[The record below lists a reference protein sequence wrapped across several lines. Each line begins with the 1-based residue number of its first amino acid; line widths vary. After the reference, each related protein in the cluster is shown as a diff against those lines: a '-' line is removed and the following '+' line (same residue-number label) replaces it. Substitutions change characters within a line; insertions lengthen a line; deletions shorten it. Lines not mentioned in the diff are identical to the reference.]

1 VGVDACKPFIF
12 IRLRFGFALAISLC
26 VGDFK
31 TQVQERTMRDSKQ
44 RLSKLGW
51 MVAAVA
57 TMLGG
62 VSVAA
67 QSVEPVAAAAH
78 VQQPAGLKPVVRAG
92 GQHLI
97 VVSIPER
104 KLVLMEDGA
113 VKKVYP
119 VAVGKGSTP
128 SPVGRFTINARVS
141 NPTYSHRGKV
151 VGPGP
156 KNPVGSRWMG
166 LSLKGYGIH
175 GTNEPGSI
183 GKAASHGCI
192 RMGKADLEELFAQVE
207 VGDAVEIRAEG
218 DAAVEPMPTETAA
231 ALSATEVTTAGGQN

>member
-1 VGVDACKPFIF
+1 
-12 IRLRFGFALAISLC
+12 
-26 VGDFK
+26 
-31 TQVQERTMRDSKQ
+31 
-44 RLSKLGW
+44 
-51 MVAAVA
+51 
-57 TMLGG
+57 
-62 VSVAA
+62 
-67 QSVEPVAAAAH
+67 
-78 VQQPAGLKPVVRAG
+78 
-92 GQHLI
+92 

-119 VAVGKGSTP
+119 VAVGKASTP
-128 SPVGRFTINARVS
+128 SPAGRFTINVRVS

-218 DAAVEPMPTETAA
+218 DAAAEPMPTEGVA
-231 ALSATEVTTAGGQN
+231 ALPAAFVPVGVTKSTLVAGNVAAETATEVTTAGGQN

>member
-1 VGVDACKPFIF
+1 
-12 IRLRFGFALAISLC
+12 
-26 VGDFK
+26 
-31 TQVQERTMRDSKQ
+31 MRESKQ
-44 RLSKLGW
+44 GLSKLGW
-51 MVAAVA
+51 VFAVVVA

-62 VSVAA
+62 GSAVAQTA
-67 QSVEPVAAAAH
+67 ETVHMASQVQRVGGSKAAVRAAA
-78 VQQPAGLKPVVRAG
+78 GRR
-92 GQHLI
+92 LI

-119 VAVGKGSTP
+119 VAVGKVSTP
-128 SPVGRFTINARVS
+128 SPAGRFTINARVS

-156 KNPVGSRWMG
+156 RNPVGSRWMG
-166 LSLKGYGIH
+166 LSVKGYGIH
-175 GTNEPGSI
+175 GTNEPDSI

-218 DAAVEPMPTETAA
+218 DAAGPMPTEATLPAA
-231 ALSATEVTTAGGQN
+231 FVPAGVTKSMLVAGNAEAATEVTTAGGQN

>member
-1 VGVDACKPFIF
+1 
-12 IRLRFGFALAISLC
+12 
-26 VGDFK
+26 
-31 TQVQERTMRDSKQ
+31 MRESKQ
-44 RLSKLGW
+44 GPSKVGW
-51 MVAAVA
+51 MFAVVVA

-62 VSVAA
+62 SSAAAQTAEPVSVAA
-67 QSVEPVAAAAH
+67 P
-78 VQQPAGLKPVVRAG
+78 VQQPAGKPVVQAAG
-92 GQHLI
+92 RRLGSQRLI

-113 VKKVYP
+113 VKKVYA
-119 VAVGKGSTP
+119 VAVGKASTP
-128 SPVGRFTINARVS
+128 SPSGRFTINARVS

-151 VGPGP
+151 VAPGP
-156 KNPVGSRWMG
+156 TNPVGTRWMG
-166 LSLKGYGIH
+166 LSVKGYGIH

-218 DAAVEPMPTETAA
+218 DAAVEPMPSEAVASLPAVPMPVTVAKTMLVAGNA
-231 ALSATEVTTAGGQN
+231 VAQPATDVAMSGDQF

>member
-1 VGVDACKPFIF
+1 M
-12 IRLRFGFALAISLC
+12 R
-26 VGDFK
+26 
-31 TQVQERTMRDSKQ
+31 ERKRGLD
-44 RLSKLGW
+44 KLGW
-51 MVAAVA
+51 MFAAVFA

-62 VSVAA
+62 VSAAA
-67 QSVEPVAAAAH
+67 QTAETVHTEPQVQRVAGSK
-78 VQQPAGLKPVVRAG
+78 VVVRAAAG
-92 GQHLI
+92 RRLI
-97 VVSIPER
+97 VVSIPQR

-119 VAVGKGSTP
+119 VAVGKASTP
-128 SPVGRFTINARVS
+128 SPSGRFTINARVS

-166 LSLKGYGIH
+166 LSVKGYGIH

-218 DAAVEPMPTETAA
+218 DAAVEPMPSETATSLPAPTAA
-231 ALSATEVTTAGGQN
+231 APVAKAMLVASDTVMPAATEAGTTGEQY

>member
-1 VGVDACKPFIF
+1 
-12 IRLRFGFALAISLC
+12 
-26 VGDFK
+26 
-31 TQVQERTMRDSKQ
+31 MRDREQGRK
-44 RLSKLGW
+44 KLAGLVAVV
-51 MVAAVA
+51 VAAL
-57 TMLGG
+57 LGG
-62 VSVAA
+62 VRAAA
-67 QSVEPVAAAAH
+67 QTAETVHAAPEVYTASQVQRVAGSKA
-78 VQQPAGLKPVVRAG
+78 VVRAAAG
-92 GQHLI
+92 HRLI

-119 VAVGKGSTP
+119 VAVGKVSTP
-128 SPVGRFTINARVS
+128 SPAGRFTINARVA

-166 LSLKGYGIH
+166 LSVKGYGIH
-175 GTNEPGSI
+175 GTNEPDSI

-207 VGDAVEIRAEG
+207 VGDEVEIRAEG
-218 DAAVEPMPTETAA
+218 DAAEPMPTETAA
-231 ALSATEVTTAGGQN
+231 AAPAAIVPVSVTKTMLVAGNAEAETATEVTTAGGQN

>member
-1 VGVDACKPFIF
+1 MQG
-12 IRLRFGFALAISLC
+12 
-26 VGDFK
+26 
-31 TQVQERTMRDSKQ
+31 RTMRDSKQ
-44 RLSKLGW
+44 RLNKLGW
-51 MVAAVA
+51 MFAVVVA

-62 VSVAA
+62 VSAVAQTA
-67 QSVEPVAAAAH
+67 EGGSKPVAKVAR
-78 VQQPAGLKPVVRAG
+78 QR
-92 GQHLI
+92 LI

-104 KLVLMEDGA
+104 KLVLMEDGT

-119 VAVGKGSTP
+119 VAVGKASTP
-128 SPVGRFTINARVS
+128 SPAGRFTINARVS

-166 LSLKGYGIH
+166 LSVKGYGIH

-192 RMGKADLEELFAQVE
+192 RMGKADLEELFAQAE

-218 DAAVEPMPTETAA
+218 DAVEPMPSETAA
-231 ALSATEVTTAGGQN
+231 TLPAAIVPVSVTKAMSIAGNAAEEPATEVTTAGGQN

>member
-1 VGVDACKPFIF
+1 
-12 IRLRFGFALAISLC
+12 
-26 VGDFK
+26 
-31 TQVQERTMRDSKQ
+31 MRESKQ

-51 MVAAVA
+51 MFAVVVAP
-57 TMLGG
+57 MLGG
-62 VSVAA
+62 VSAVAESA
-67 QSVEPVAAAAH
+67 EPVAAAAQ
-78 VQQPAGLKPVVRAG
+78 VQQLTGSKPVVRAA
-92 GQHLI
+92 GQRLI
-97 VVSIPER
+97 VVSIPQR

-119 VAVGKGSTP
+119 VAVGKASTP
-128 SPVGRFTINARVS
+128 SPAGRFTINVRVS

-151 VGPGP
+151 VAPGP

-166 LSLKGYGIH
+166 LSVKGYGIH

-218 DAAVEPMPTETAA
+218 DAGVEPMPIETAA
-231 ALSATEVTTAGGQN
+231 SLPAAPVAVPVAKAMLVASDTAMQPATESATTGEQY

>member
-1 VGVDACKPFIF
+1 
-12 IRLRFGFALAISLC
+12 
-26 VGDFK
+26 
-31 TQVQERTMRDSKQ
+31 MRESKQ
-44 RLSKLGW
+44 RLNKLGW
-51 MVAAVA
+51 IFAVVVA
-57 TMLGG
+57 TKLGG
-62 VSVAA
+62 LSAAAQTAEPVSVAA
-67 QSVEPVAAAAH
+67 P
-78 VQQPAGLKPVVRAG
+78 VQQPAGSKLTGSKPVVHAAG
-92 GQHLI
+92 HRLGSQRLI

-113 VKKVYP
+113 VKKVYA
-119 VAVGKGSTP
+119 VAVGKASTP
-128 SPVGRFTINARVS
+128 SPSGRFTIDVRVS

-151 VGPGP
+151 IAPGS

-166 LSLKGYGIH
+166 LSVKGYGIH

-218 DAAVEPMPTETAA
+218 DAAVEPMPSEAVASLPAAPVAVTAA
-231 ALSATEVTTAGGQN
+231 TDAATSGDQY

>member
-1 VGVDACKPFIF
+1 
-12 IRLRFGFALAISLC
+12 
-26 VGDFK
+26 
-31 TQVQERTMRDSKQ
+31 MRDSKQ
-44 RLSKLGW
+44 RVSKLGW
-51 MVAAVA
+51 MFAVVVAA
-57 TMLGG
+57 MLGG

-67 QSVEPVAAAAH
+67 QTDEIVHTAPEVHAASQVQRVAGSKAVDKAAVKAASH
-78 VQQPAGLKPVVRAG
+78 R
-92 GQHLI
+92 LI

-119 VAVGKGSTP
+119 VAVGKASTP
-128 SPVGRFTINARVS
+128 SPAGRFTINARVS

-151 VGPGP
+151 IGPGP
-156 KNPVGSRWMG
+156 RNPVGSRWMG
-166 LSLKGYGIH
+166 LSVKGYGIH

-207 VGDAVEIRAEG
+207 VGDAVEIRC
-218 DAAVEPMPTETAA
+218 
-231 ALSATEVTTAGGQN
+231 GG

>member
-1 VGVDACKPFIF
+1 
-12 IRLRFGFALAISLC
+12 
-26 VGDFK
+26 
-31 TQVQERTMRDSKQ
+31 MRESKQ
-44 RLSKLGW
+44 RLMKLGW
-51 MVAAVA
+51 MVAVVVA

-62 VSVAA
+62 VSAVA
-67 QSVEPVAAAAH
+67 QSGEAVAAAAQ
-78 VQQPAGLKPVVRAG
+78 VQQPGVSKPVVKAAASHR
-92 GQHLI
+92 LI

-128 SPVGRFTINARVS
+128 SPAGHFTINARVA

-166 LSLKGYGIH
+166 LSVKGYGIH
-175 GTNEPGSI
+175 GTNEPDSI

-207 VGDAVEIRAEG
+207 VGDAVEIRSEG
-218 DAAVEPMPTETAA
+218 DAAGPMPTEAAVAAPAAFVPVSVTKSMLVAGNAAEDTVTKVTA
-231 ALSATEVTTAGGQN
+231 AGGQN

>member
-1 VGVDACKPFIF
+1 
-12 IRLRFGFALAISLC
+12 
-26 VGDFK
+26 
-31 TQVQERTMRDSKQ
+31 MRESKQ
-44 RLSKLGW
+44 GLSKLGW
-51 MVAAVA
+51 MVAVVVA
-57 TMLGG
+57 AMLGG
-62 VSVAA
+62 VSAAAQSAEPVAVAA
-67 QSVEPVAAAAH
+67 QVQKLSVS
-78 VQQPAGLKPVVRAG
+78 KPVVRAAG
-92 GQHLI
+92 RRLI

-119 VAVGKGSTP
+119 VAVGKASTP
-128 SPVGRFTINARVS
+128 SPAGRFTINARVS

-166 LSLKGYGIH
+166 LSVKGYGIH

-192 RMGKADLEELFAQVE
+192 RMGKADLEELFGQVE

-231 ALSATEVTTAGGQN
+231 ALPAAFVPVGVTKAMLVAGNAEAESATAVTTAGGQN

>member
-1 VGVDACKPFIF
+1 
-12 IRLRFGFALAISLC
+12 
-26 VGDFK
+26 
-31 TQVQERTMRDSKQ
+31 
-44 RLSKLGW
+44 
-51 MVAAVA
+51 
-57 TMLGG
+57 
-62 VSVAA
+62 
-67 QSVEPVAAAAH
+67 
-78 VQQPAGLKPVVRAG
+78 
-92 GQHLI
+92 
-97 VVSIPER
+97 
-104 KLVLMEDGA
+104 
-113 VKKVYP
+113 
-119 VAVGKGSTP
+119 VGKGSTP
-128 SPVGRFTINARVS
+128 SPAGRFTINVRVS

-218 DAAVEPMPTETAA
+218 DAVVEAVPAETAA
-231 ALSATEVTTAGGQN
+231 TPAIEVTTAGGQN

>member
-1 VGVDACKPFIF
+1 MRERKQGLNKLMWV
-12 IRLRFGFALAISLC
+12 FA
-26 VGDFK
+26 V
-31 TQVQERTMRDSKQ
+31 V
-44 RLSKLGW
+44 
-51 MVAAVA
+51 VA

-62 VSVAA
+62 IGSAA
-67 QSVEPVAAAAH
+67 QTVDTVAAAGQ
-78 VQQPAGLKPVVRAG
+78 VQRPAGSKPVVQAAG
-92 GQHLI
+92 RRLGSQRLI

-119 VAVGKGSTP
+119 VAVGKASTP
-128 SPVGRFTINARVS
+128 SPAGRFTISARVS
-141 NPTYSHRGKV
+141 NPTYSHHGKV
-151 VGPGP
+151 VAPGP

-166 LSLKGYGIH
+166 LSVKGYGIH

-218 DAAVEPMPTETAA
+218 DGVDVPMPTESVATVSTVPVPAVAVKAMLVAGNATGQQTTEAA
-231 ALSATEVTTAGGQN
+231 ASGDQY